1 MADFPKQILT
11 GATGS
16 LGSHLLAQL
25 ANRPEDEIKH
35 IVCLVRG
42 DTTEAATER
51 VRKALAARRL
61 VATPKRYS
69 VVVARLGKTDL
80 GLEQAAYDQLV
91 DSADIIIHVS
101 GDQGRGSS
109 TINPS

>member
-1 MADFPKQILT
+1 MEQILT

-25 ANRPEDEIKH
+25 ANRPEDEVKH

-51 VRKALAARRL
+51 VRKALAARGL
-61 VATPKRYS
+61 AATPKRYS
-69 VVVARLGKTDL
+69 VVVARLGKTNL

-109 TINPS
+109 TINRG

>member
-1 MADFPKQILT
+1 MT

-42 DTTEAATER
+42 DTEDAAAER
-51 VRKALAARRL
+51 VRKALSARGL
-61 VATPKRYS
+61 VATPKRYT
-69 VVVARLGKTDL
+69 VVVARLGKTNL

-101 GDQGRGSS
+101 EVHGRQST